1 MNTDSDFIPEDS
13 ETDSEIET
21 QSNIDAPIISEDD
34 SFIDTLDEIDAID
47 VINTIYELFE
57 EYHDTYILLTSTPKF
72 YPDMVVCGRRT
83 HLVCKVF
90 VSIAAEFRN
99 DGIEFLGI
107 QSTRS
112 GSVNACYN
120 QIFHVDSQ
128 RIHVLFEFG
137 FIL

>member
-72 YPDMVVCGRRT
+72 YPDMVQTISEIIYQDLIILRFNYLKKEVSFDPIYEYPDEDVCLFKEFPHER
-83 HLVCKVF
+83 LVFPLIVYK
-90 VSIAAEFRN
+90 
-99 DGIEFLGI
+99 L
-107 QSTRS
+107 
-112 GSVNACYN
+112 
-120 QIFHVDSQ
+120 
-128 RIHVLFEFG
+128 LM
-137 FIL
+137 